1 MEVTLKS
8 LQETHLANVFK
19 WLTDPFVAENIG
31 LRREPSES
39 YTKEW
44 FENAKRGNEIWAFAI
59 CCEDT
64 HVGNVVL
71 DNFDGYLGTIRLSV
85 YIGDESFRGKGVAGK
100 AINIALG
107 HAFHEI
113 KVNKVWLIVH
123 EKNQGAFKLYK
134 NIGFQIEGKLRE
146 AFVFQGKLIDV
157 FYMSM
162 LKKECLLLDEV

>member
-1 MEVTLKS
+1 M
-8 LQETHLANVFK
+8 
-19 WLTDPFVAENIG
+19 
-31 LRREPSES
+31 
-39 YTKEW
+39 
-44 FENAKRGNEIWAFAI
+44 
-59 CCEDT
+59 
-64 HVGNVVL
+64 
-71 DNFDGYLGTIRLSV
+71 
-85 YIGDESFRGKGVAGK
+85 
-100 AINIALG
+100 G